1 VAIAAT
7 DARRSTNLMRDGE
20 SASVSL
26 GTFRL
31 LVEESLTG
39 IYLIQNDRFV
49 YVNRRFA
56 EMFGYTR
63 EEVLALGSV
72 MDLIAEADRPMV
84 AEKLRQR
91 LDGEIDS
98 VEYSIR
104 GLRKDGQ
111 RVDLDARGVR
121 TMHESQPAV
130 MGSMADITNQKRV
143 EEALRHLS
151 LVDELTGV
159 YNRRGFM
166 TLAESHLTLARRRK
180 RDLLLVFADVDHLK
194 SINDTFGH
202 GAGDQV
208 LVDAAAILRRTYR
221 SADIIARIGGDEFTA
236 FPLEAG
242 SDSAGVLLERLQTQ
256 VEQHNREVERPFR
269 LSMSV
274 GVGKFDP
281 TTCQTVQQLLEEADA
296 ELYSSKRRRS
306 LPEMP

>member
-1 VAIAAT
+1 
-7 DARRSTNLMRDGE
+7 MKDGE
-20 SASVSL
+20 EDAPVSL

-49 YVNRRFA
+49 YINRRFA

-72 MDLIAEADRPMV
+72 MDLIAEPDREMV
-84 AEKLRQR
+84 VEKLRQR

-98 VEYSIR
+98 VEYAIR

-111 RVDLDARGVR
+111 KIDLDARGVR
-121 TMHESQPAV
+121 TTHGGQPAV

-151 LVDELTGV
+151 LLDELTGV

-166 TLAESHLTLARRRK
+166 TLADSHLALARRHK

-194 SINDTFGH
+194 SINDTYGH
-202 GAGDQV
+202 SAGDQV
-208 LVDAAAILRRTYR
+208 LAEAAAVLRRTYR

-242 SDSAGVLLERLQTQ
+242 ADSGGLLLDRLQAQ
-256 VEQHNREVERPFR
+256 VEHHNREAQRPYK

-274 GVGKFDP
+274 GIGRFDAVK
-281 TTCQTVQQLLEEADA
+281 CQTVQQLLEEADA

-306 LPEMP
+306 TPELL

>member
-1 VAIAAT
+1 MADGD
-7 DARRSTNLMRDGE
+7 DAP
-20 SASVSL
+20 VSL

-49 YVNRRFA
+49 YINPRFA

-63 EEVLALGSV
+63 EEVLAFGSV
-72 MDLIAEADRPMV
+72 MDLIAEADREMV
-84 AEKLRQR
+84 SEKLRQR
-91 LDGEIDS
+91 LDGEIAS

-111 RVDLDARGVR
+111 KIDLDARGVR
-121 TMHESQPAV
+121 TMHEGQPAV

-143 EEALRHLS
+143 EAALRHLS

-159 YNRRGFM
+159 YNRRGFV
-166 TLAESHLTLARRRK
+166 TLADSHLTLARRRK

-194 SINDTFGH
+194 SINDTYGH
-202 GAGDQV
+202 SAGDQV
-208 LVDAAAILRRTYR
+208 LVDAASVLRRTYR

-236 FPLEAG
+236 FPLEAEH
-242 SDSAGVLLERLQTQ
+242 DSGGILLDRLHVQ
-256 VEQHNREVERPFR
+256 VDQHNTAAKRPYK

-274 GVGKFDP
+274 GIGRFDP
-281 TTCQTVQQLLEEADA
+281 VKCQTVQQLLEEADA
-296 ELYSSKRRRS
+296 ELYASKRRRS
-306 LPEMP
+306 TPELL